1 MNRNEISKITPPEKS
16 FTNRGKWIKRW
27 HAFGLF
33 FAVSN
38 TRLKKR
44 DTRPYAGGWKVYH
57 EDRSAVFEAQGHR
70 CAICG
75 REFETHKAMEAHH
88 ALPWHRFPELRN
100 RRENIV
106 MLCHRCHKEVHCNPY
121 KEIAMMEAKA
131 SELGINISE
140 RFSHGGAVESGQE
153 CALMMSNG
161 STVPAYG

>member
-1 MNRNEISKITPPEKS
+1 MDKAVACLRVVLRREQHTAEEARHTAIRWRMESIS
-16 FTNRGKWIKRW
+16 RG
-27 HAFGLF
+27 
-33 FAVSN
+33 
-38 TRLKKR
+38 
-44 DTRPYAGGWKVYH
+44 P
-57 EDRSAVFEAQGHR
+57 SAVFEAQGHR

-161 STVPAYG
+161 STAPAYG